1 MEEAAYNQQCAE
13 LEKIAKVPWNCEKKK
28 GKKKRKNIHVQDA
41 IGISLT

>member
-28 GKKKRKNIHVQDA
+28 GKKKGKIYMSKTQLA
-41 IGISLT
+41 SL